1 MRGMSDTPIDAS
13 EVELTKAVFQD
24 VDEIIGCLGD
34 SVLKEAYFSDEAH
47 TRVFIMSAIKNDEL
61 VIYRNDAREVCGF
74 MIIDYAGMFS
84 AFPFLKLIAVHS
96 RMRNRGIGA
105 AMLSFFEETGFAR
118 NGKIFLLAGDFNKD
132 AIRLYEAKGYVD
144 TGLIPSLYRDGFDE
158 HLMMKVKLEN
168 G

>member
-1 MRGMSDTPIDAS
+1 MSDTPIDAS
-13 EVELTKAVFQD
+13 EIELTKAVITD
-24 VDEIIGCLGD
+24 VDGIIECLGD
-34 SVLKEAYFSDEAH
+34 SVLNEAYFSDDAH
-47 TRVFIMSAIKNDEL
+47 TRTFIMSAIKKDEL
-61 VIYRNDAREVCGF
+61 LVYKNAAGDVCGF

-84 AFPFLKLIAVHS
+84 AFPFLKLIAVHA

-132 AIRLYEAKGYVD
+132 AIRLYEARGYVD

-158 HLMMKVKLEN
+158 HLMMKVKREN